1 MSTII
6 EILTAAALILSIII
20 PGGAFLL
27 GERNKKRYKKSLA
40 VNCFFF
46 FVKTTLCFKCYLEK
60 YFDKSIFLLAKPK

>member
-27 GERNKKRYKKSLA
+27 GRET
-40 VNCFFF
+40 
-46 FVKTTLCFKCYLEK
+46 KTLQKVSGSQL
-60 YFDKSIFLLAKPK
+60 FLLLWHTPCRNHRHVRRCAERTGCY

>member
-40 VNCFFF
+40 ETVLWISRLRLS
-46 FVKTTLCFKCYLEK
+46 V
-60 YFDKSIFLLAKPK
+60 SA

>member
-27 GERNKKRYKKSLA
+27 GSPLGSR
-40 VNCFFF
+40 
-46 FVKTTLCFKCYLEK
+46 
-60 YFDKSIFLLAKPK
+60 

>member
-27 GERNKKRYKKSLA
+27 GERNKNRYKKSLA
-40 VNCFFF
+40 VNCFF
-46 FVKTTLCFKCYLEK
+46 
-60 YFDKSIFLLAKPK
+60 

>member
-27 GERNKKRYKKSLA
+27 GERNKKRYGFSNLPED
-40 VNCFFF
+40 
-46 FVKTTLCFKCYLEK
+46 KCGRQNGYG
-60 YFDKSIFLLAKPK
+60 